1 MPRKPV
7 QGASSWSATRRRR
20 AWLLRIAGLLIAA
33 AVLTPAAA
41 TQLDI
46 PGPANSGA
54 FGTEVTVLPNGNIV
68 VTDPNYL
75 SNKGAVYLYG
85 PTGVLIS
92 TLTGSTT
99 GDQVGSG
106 GVTVLSNGNY
116 LILSEHWHNAGAA
129 DAGAATWGDGNTGVS
144 GVVSAT
150 NSLVGKQANDL
161 IGLVVFALSNGNYVV
176 MSELWDN
183 GAVVDAGAAT
193 WGNGSSGVSGE
204 VNVANSLIG
213 TTAGDQVGHSVMQL
227 ANGNYVVSSPNWD
240 NVAIVDVGAVTWG
253 NGSSG
258 VSGAA
263 SGINSLVGKTAVDHI
278 GSDLFGSNLV
288 AALSNGNYV
297 VSSPNWDNDAVADA
311 GAVTLCNGSG
321 GTVGE
326 VNAANSLVGTSDSDF
341 IGGDRPVLALSNGNY
356 VVASPNWDNSAVADV
371 GAVTWGNGSVVLS
384 AVVSSS
390 NSLIGTTAGDQVG
403 YGVIAVGSG
412 NYVISSPYWDN
423 VLVLDA
429 GAVTWANGSAA
440 VSAVVSPVNSLIGST
455 AADQIGYNGANVLSN
470 GNYVV
475 RSPYWDNGAT
485 PDVGAV
491 TWGNGSSGIFGV
503 VSASNSLIGTT
514 DSDQNDA
521 SVTEL
526 SNGNYVVNSPYW
538 DNGATV
544 DAGAVTW
551 GNGGSG
557 TIGAISLANSLIG
570 TTDSSPQGA
579 DVTAL
584 SNGNYV
590 VENSGWDNGTTLK
603 VGAVTWGNGSSGT
616 SGVISAANSLIGTM
630 ENDQVGV
637 GGVTALS
644 DGNYVV
650 SSPYRDSVA
659 TLDTGAVT
667 WANGSTGLF
676 GTVAPANSL
685 IGTTEGDQIG
695 AGGVS
700 ALSKGN
706 YVVRSVYWDNVAIV
720 DAGAL
725 SFGSGSVGV
734 SSTILATNS
743 VRGTAASGGLSMV
756 FGYDAARV
764 QLAVGWPAS
773 NTLSLFKPDLMFV
786 NGFE

>member
-227 ANGNYVVSSPNWD
+227 A
-240 NVAIVDVGAVTWG
+240 
-253 NGSSG
+253 
-258 VSGAA
+258 
-263 SGINSLVGKTAVDHI
+263 
-278 GSDLFGSNLV
+278 
-288 AALSNGNYV
+288 NGNYV